1 MRAGYDESAT
11 ARWVEEPP
19 KRAGR
24 SDFERD
30 RARVLHSAGLRR
42 LAAKTQVVAAGSADF
57 PRTRLTHSLE
67 CAQIGRELG
76 REIGCD
82 PDLVDAACLAHDI
95 GHSPFGHN
103 GEHALDELAAPCGGF
118 EGNAQSLR
126 LLTRLEPK
134 VVGAGLN
141 LTRATLDATLKYPW
155 FAAAPPTQIPQ
166 TPLTSSV
173 SHATQ
178 DSPAPGKYGV
188 YAEDA
193 EVFTWMRKDA
203 PPGRPCLEAQVMD
216 WADDVAYSVHDLEDG
231 LYAGLIT
238 IKSLNS
244 SAERALVTQTTA
256 TTYCGDD
263 VELAELAEVLDSL
276 LALDFWPPA
285 YDATPA
291 AQAALKNLTSNL
303 IGRFCQAAEQ
313 ATLAAH
319 PATTHHLGYSGSV
332 ISSSGM
338 SDPRDRLTRFAANL
352 VVPRRQRLECALL
365 KGITARYVMTRPGVI
380 QAQARERELLAELT
394 LAVERGAPQTL
405 DPLLRPSW
413 DGARSDPERRRVV
426 IDQVACLTDTS
437 AIAWHHRLCTP
448 GSS

>member
-1 MRAGYDESAT
+1 
-11 ARWVEEPP
+11 VEEPP

-134 VVGAGLN
+134 VAGAGLN

-155 FAAAPPTQIPQ
+155 F
-166 TPLTSSV
+166 SGGS
-173 SHATQ
+173 
-178 DSPAPGKYGV
+178 GKYGV

-193 EVFTWMRKDA
+193 EVFTWIRKDA
-203 PPGRPCLEAQVMD
+203 PAGRPCLEAQVMD

-238 IKSLNS
+238 ITDLNS
-244 SAERALVTQTTA
+244 PAERALVTQTTA
-256 TTYCGDD
+256 ATYCGDD
-263 VELAELAEVLDSL
+263 VSLDELAEVLDSL
-276 LALDFWPPA
+276 VALDFWPVA

-319 PATTHHLGYSGSV
+319 PATTDHPGYSESV
-332 ISSSGM
+332 ISSSGIFG
-338 SDPRDRLTRFAANL
+338 TRAPLNRYAADL

-365 KGITARYVMTRPGVI
+365 KGITARYVMTRPGVVK
-380 QAQARERELLAELT
+380 AQARERKLLAELA

-413 DGARSDPERRRVV
+413 DAARSDPERRRVV
-426 IDQVACLTDTS
+426 IDQIACLTDTS